1 MIYLHS
7 QIHPLVQLQNHI
19 LPVTITDTSII
30 YDSTGLEPPI
40 QDGFEGTYIQR
51 WLWPECEFRRFHVD
65 VKDYLIFTAIC
76 SHFNI
81 QKEVKSAQCETCPY
95 RPRNIKEIPI
105 VLKLPIKPAPIK
117 PVPIKRAIHYTKAVV
132 EWVAKGLPERTQE
145 EVESIL
151 STYCKP
157 CDWHDNGVCKGCG
170 CNVNELRFAILN
182 KIKMKTQHCPK
193 GLW

>member
-1 MIYLHS
+1 MC
-7 QIHPLVQLQNHI
+7 V
-19 LPVTITDTSII
+19 
-30 YDSTGLEPPI
+30 LEI
-40 QDGFEGTYIQR
+40 KNNQGEVVLSFDAKSR
-51 WLWPECEFRRFHVD
+51 PEAKPE
-65 VKDYLIFTAIC
+65 A
-76 SHFNI
+76 
-81 QKEVKSAQCETCPY
+81 
-95 RPRNIKEIPI
+95 RPEARPSKPS
-105 VLKLPIKPAPIK
+105 KPA
-117 PVPIKRAIHYTKAVV
+117 PIKRAIHYTKAVA